1 MTLAAECGKVLET
14 LNEVYCLGQMVGWV
28 PLGGTRNRNFRVETA
43 SGTWLA
49 RKRYGAYASEEQI
62 RFDHAV
68 AAYLKAR
75 GVATVWPRPLSTGK
89 TCWKSGADIW
99 EVQPFVAGTQLRE
112 GHAEDIAALATE
124 LARFHESGETFP
136 GRFCKLGLRG
146 ETNPA
151 QMREKVGELKA
162 VSAECARAAA
172 QYLEWLD
179 WAEALLPDDRFSAL
193 PCTVVH
199 GDIQPANILMR
210 DGCVAAFVDLDWC
223 AWRPRIYDLGFAL
236 LFCCTTHDTPI
247 DGGDV
252 WSLTQP
258 PRVNRN
264 TCRRFLDA
272 YQKHTRPLSEDER
285 EVLPAQITLSW
296 CHTRIM
302 GAFKVPVPDR
312 AAFLARPPCNRTEL
326 LPGGWSGRITTD
338 FAPDKSDR
346 KD

>member
-1 MTLAAECGKVLET
+1 MTLPAEYGKVLET
-14 LNEVYCLGQMVGWV
+14 LNEVYGLGRMAGWV

-49 RKRYGAYASEEQI
+49 RKRYRAYASEKQI

-75 GVATVWPRPLSTGK
+75 GVATVCPRPLSTGK
-89 TCWKSGADIW
+89 TSARISVHNTGWKSGAEVW

-136 GRFCKLGLRG
+136 ERFGKLGLRG

-151 QMREKVGELKA
+151 QMREKVGELEA
-162 VSAECARAAA
+162 VSAECARAAV
-172 QYLEWLD
+172 QYIEWLD

-210 DGCVAAFVDLDWC
+210 DGRVAAFVDLDWC

-264 TCRRFLDA
+264 TFRHFLDT
-272 YQKHTRPLSEDER
+272 YQKHTRPLSENEKGA
-285 EVLPAQITLSW
+285 LPAQIVLSW

-302 GAFKVPVPDR
+302 GAFKVPAPDR
-312 AAFLARPPCNRTEL
+312 TAFLARPPYDRKEL
-326 LPGGWSGRITTD
+326 LCRGME
-338 FAPDKSDR
+338 
-346 KD
+346 